1 MTRFRV
7 KDCYTSTIFIDLDE
21 NEIHY
26 PSEKIKKI
34 LNLQPYLENA
44 HLKIMTVYKTFNQDR
59 FGFITKYS
67 HKVKASE
74 NKKKPKHLIYNP
86 NGYEQEQCKLIFE
99 IMKSALDTCICKKIP
114 LQAIM
119 NEDVMKNFCFSL

>member
-1 MTRFRV
+1 M
-7 KDCYTSTIFIDLDE
+7 KECYSSTIFIDLDE

-44 HLKIMTVYKTFNQDR
+44 HLKIMTLYKTFNQDR

-74 NKKKPKHLIYNP
+74 NKKKTKNLIYNP

-99 IMKSALDTCICKKIP
+99 ILKSALESCICNKIP
-114 LQAIM
+114 RDAIM
-119 NEDVMKNFCFSL
+119 DEDVNLKSLYFVL